1 MADEGLAGGSQQQ
14 ATETAPTAGP
24 DHEQLGACGMLEQDV
39 GRAFTDHHLV
49 HVTTWSTCTP
59 GYSASPPVSHRPS
72 SADSRIDEQQQH
84 AAPARFVCGPVHG
97 LGGRCRTVHTGQV
110 VYQVESPRITASD
123 PPSTKMTRPHRC
135 EFFSLTSQAR
145 RDVVPA
151 CPQLLDHRGP
161 AVLRTKVDLDL
172 CVVEVHADDPVTSLL
187 EQPEG
192 RSASHGRHPASAR
205 PVPSVPTPRVVGPCE
220 GAGAREQLSKEDD
233 RGVSTRSQSDQPPS
247 ADLLVDPSVR
257 DQEDVARVLGVDPHV
272 GLSDAEAARRL
283 ASEGPNE
290 LRSKP
295 RVPLWRTVLD
305 QFRDPLVALLLVAVG
320 ISIAVWGVEGASG
333 VPVDAVVIAAIV
345 VLNAVLG
352 LVQES
357 KAESAVAALRTM
369 TEASSTVLRE
379 DRRVTVRSAEI
390 VRGDVLVLAEGDAV
404 GADARLLSA
413 TSLRVQESS
422 LTGESESVLKDA
434 TTLPESSPLGDRF
447 DMVYKGTAV
456 AQGVGRAVVVATGMD
471 TQMGAIAQLLDST
484 EEEIS
489 PLQRELARV
498 SKMLGLTVI
507 GIAVVVM
514 IVATLVN
521 DVRSAADFVTV
532 LLLGVSLAVAAVP
545 EGLPAILSVVLAVG
559 VQTMARRNAVVKKL
573 HSAETLGSASVIAS
587 DKTGTLTKN
596 EMTIQRIVTDS
607 GEVTLTGVGYRPVGE
622 ARTGPDADGRPLTDE
637 QLVREAV
644 MLLGGG
650 SLANDA
656 QLDERDGEWIV
667 QGDPTEAAFLVAAHK
682 LTDTV
687 ERVAAFE
694 RRGEVPFT
702 SERKLMSA
710 LVDPPGEGA
719 WALVTKGAPDVLLR
733 RCTDV
738 QVGSTT
744 VPLDDERRTAALV
757 AVERLSGEAYRTL
770 GVAYRRVA
778 EGTGSQGLDEQE
790 SELVYLGVV
799 GIIDPPR
806 PEVTAAV
813 AEARRAGIR
822 VMMITGDHP
831 TTATRIATDL
841 GIVEPGARAVSGTEL
856 DGLDAAGLRETT
868 RGVSV
873 YARVAPQNKLQIV
886 DALQADGHVVAMTGD
901 GVNDAPALKTADIG
915 VAMGITGTEVTKES
929 AKMILGDDNFA
940 TIVAAVRQGRVIFD
954 NIKKFLRYLL
964 SSNMGEVFT
973 VLLGVLLA
981 GYIGLE
987 GAAGSEAVV
996 VPLLATQILWIN
1008 LVTDSGP
1015 ALAMGVDPETD
1026 DVMARPPRGPGDR
1039 IIDARMWT
1047 GVLSIGFVMGVATLL
1062 TIDIFLPGGLIEGT
1076 DSLTVARTAGFTT
1089 LVLAQLFNVLN
1100 SRSETRSAFHRM
1112 FVNRWLWGAIGL
1124 GVVLQ
1129 IAVVQVPF
1137 LQVAFGTASLDLAH
1151 WGVAVAMA
1159 SSVLWFD
1166 ELRKLVWRAGH
1177 TGDDGLRHG

>member
-1 MADEGLAGGSQQQ
+1 MSLRE
-14 ATETAPTAGP
+14 
-24 DHEQLGACGMLEQDV
+24 
-39 GRAFTDHHLV
+39 
-49 HVTTWSTCTP
+49 
-59 GYSASPPVSHRPS
+59 
-72 SADSRIDEQQQH
+72 
-84 AAPARFVCGPVHG
+84 AA
-97 LGGRCRTVHTGQV
+97 
-110 VYQVESPRITASD
+110 
-123 PPSTKMTRPHRC
+123 
-135 EFFSLTSQAR
+135 
-145 RDVVPA
+145 
-151 CPQLLDHRGP
+151 
-161 AVLRTKVDLDL
+161 
-172 CVVEVHADDPVTSLL
+172 
-187 EQPEG
+187 
-192 RSASHGRHPASAR
+192 
-205 PVPSVPTPRVVGPCE
+205 
-220 GAGAREQLSKEDD
+220 
-233 RGVSTRSQSDQPPS
+233 
-247 ADLLVDPSVR
+247 
-257 DQEDVARVLGVDPHV
+257 DVARDLGVDPAS
-272 GLSDAEAARRL
+272 GLGAAEAARRL
-283 ASEGPNE
+283 AADGPNE

-295 RVPLWRTVLD
+295 PVPLWRKVLD

-320 ISIAVWGVEGASG
+320 ISVTVWWVEGADG
-333 VPVDAVVIAAIV
+333 VPVDAVVIAAII

-357 KAESAVAALRTM
+357 KAANAVAALRSM
-369 TEASSTVLRE
+369 TEASSTVLR
-379 DRRVTVRSAEI
+379 DGRQVTVRSAGL
-390 VRGDVLVLAEGDAV
+390 VRGDVLVLTEGDAV

-413 TSLRVQESS
+413 TALRVQEAS
-422 LTGESESVLKDA
+422 LTGESEAVLKDA
-434 TTLPESSPLGDRF
+434 AVLPAAAPLGDRF

-456 AQGVGRAVVVATGMD
+456 AQGVGRAVVVATGMG
-471 TQMGAIAQLLDST
+471 TQMGAIAKLLDAT
-484 EEEIS
+484 EEEVT
-489 PLQRELARV
+489 PLQREIARV
-498 SKMLGLTVI
+498 SKVLGLTVI

-514 IVATLVN
+514 VLAAFVN
-521 DVRSAADFVTV
+521 DVRTAEDLVTV

-596 EMTIQRIVTDS
+596 EMTIQRVVTAS
-607 GEVTLTGVGYRPVGE
+607 GEVALTGVGYRPYGE
-622 ARTGPDADGRPLTDE
+622 VHAGPDGDGGPLTDE
-637 QLVREAV
+637 PLLREV
-644 MLLGGG
+644 TMVLGGG

-656 QLDERDGEWIV
+656 QLVEDDGEWTV

-682 LTDTV
+682 LAGTV
-687 ERVAAFE
+687 DRVAAFE

-710 LVDPPGEGA
+710 LVDPPGDGA
-719 WALVTKGAPDVLLR
+719 WALVTKGAPDVLLG
-733 RCTDV
+733 RCTAV
-738 QVGSTT
+738 QVGAET
-744 VPLDDERRTAALV
+744 VPLDDQRRGAALD
-757 AVERLSGEAYRTL
+757 AVERLSARAYRTL

-778 EGTGSQGLDEQE
+778 EGLGPEGLEEHE
-790 SELVYLGVV
+790 SDLVYLGVV

-813 AEARRAGIR
+813 AEAHRAGIR

-831 TTATRIATDL
+831 VTATRIATDL
-841 GIVEPGARAVSGTEL
+841 GIVEPGARAVTGTEL
-856 DGLDAAGLRETT
+856 DGLDGPGLRETT
-868 RGVSV
+868 RSVSV

-901 GVNDAPALKTADIG
+901 GVNDAPALKSADIG

-973 VLLGVLLA
+973 VLLGVLFA
-981 GYIGLE
+981 GAVGLE
-987 GAAGSEAVV
+987 GAAGGEAVV

-1026 DVMARPPRGPGDR
+1026 DVMARPPRGAHER

-1047 GVLSIGFVMGVATLL
+1047 GVLSIGLVMGVATLL
-1062 TIDIFLPGGLIEGT
+1062 TIDIFLPGGLVEGT

-1100 SRSETRSAFHRM
+1100 SRSETTSAFRRM

-1124 GVVLQ
+1124 GVLLQ
-1129 IAVVQVPF
+1129 VAVVQVPF

-1166 ELRKLVWRAGH
+1166 ELRKLLWRA
-1177 TGDDGLRHG
+1177 RHPGAVA